1 MNKLLYYSVDKIL
14 EKGLFK
20 FGVEAITKKS
30 YESDL
35 KFTIHDLSAGLFKSD
50 LIV

>member
-14 EKGLFK
+14 EKGLFN

-30 YESDL
+30 YECDL
-35 KFTIHDLSAGLFKSD
+35 RFTIQDLSAGLFKSN